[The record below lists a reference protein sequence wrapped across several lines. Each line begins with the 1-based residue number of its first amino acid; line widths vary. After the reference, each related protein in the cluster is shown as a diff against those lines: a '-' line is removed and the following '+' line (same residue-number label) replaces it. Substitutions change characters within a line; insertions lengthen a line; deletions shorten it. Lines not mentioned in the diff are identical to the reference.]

1 MWKNAKFR
9 PTISNAFIAALSLRS
24 PCSSTNDFLSLRSK
38 NQSADMDKESLP
50 DIMISPET
58 LANLPLII
66 NFVKRAK
73 KIPAGAPTE
82 IIFTYCI

>member
-1 MWKNAKFR
+1 
-9 PTISNAFIAALSLRS
+9 
-24 PCSSTNDFLSLRSK
+24 
-38 NQSADMDKESLP
+38 MDKESLP

-58 LANLPLII
+58 IAKLLLII

>member
-1 MWKNAKFR
+1 MIFL
-9 PTISNAFIAALSLRS
+9 TIHNVFCDALSLHY
-24 PCSSTNDFLSLRSK
+24 PCSSTNDFSSLHSK

-50 DIMISPET
+50 DIMISPENIAE
-58 LANLPLII
+58 LLLII